1 MFTSSSQEA
10 LPSAAVMGSL
20 QPRGAQTTVRS
31 QLSCGLAEAFLVAAP
46 GLELVAVFLPLHPT
60 ARQA

>member
-1 MFTSSSQEA
+1 MFTPSSKEA
-10 LPSAAVMGSL
+10 LPSATAMGSL

-31 QLSCGLAEAFLVAAP
+31 QLSHGLAEAFPVAAP
-46 GLELVAVFLPLHPT
+46 GLELVVVFLPPHPI